1 MGVLKMAWR
10 NVWRNRRRTLVT
22 VAAMTFGL
30 TTMIVYAGLMEG
42 MLRDL
47 ENDVLD
53 LEVGDLQ
60 IVAGDYRDNPS
71 IYTQIE
77 DPETLL
83 AQLEE
88 AGLPATARLL
98 AFGLAAGN
106 ESAAGASFFGVNV
119 ERDARVSLVHEQL
132 TEGEW
137 LRPGDAKGVVLG
149 RGLARTLDVGTGSE
163 LVVLT
168 QAADGSMANDL
179 YSVRGVLRGIGDGI
193 DRSGIFMTEVA
204 FRELLVVP
212 TGAHLIIVRRPP
224 TLDLTAAAGQVHA
237 LAPEHDVRTWRQLMP
252 TIASIIDSARGMIF
266 VMFFIIYVAIGIL
279 ILNAMLM
286 AVFERIREFGVLK
299 ALGVGP
305 VEVLLLIMA
314 ESAIQTA
321 LALGIG
327 VAVAVPALLYLTQTG
342 IDLGSLAGVSLMGV
356 ALNPILRAGMNVQ
369 VFSGPIVA
377 LVSIV
382 TVAVLYP
389 AFKAALIRPV
399 DAIHY
404 Q

>member
-1 MGVLKMAWR
+1 MAWR

-22 VAAMTFGL
+22 VGAMTFGL
-30 TTMIVYAGLMEG
+30 TAMILAAGLMEG
-42 MLRDL
+42 FLRDL

-53 LEVGDLQ
+53 LEVGDVQ

-77 DPETLL
+77 DPEALL
-83 AQLEE
+83 AQLDE

-98 AFGLAAGN
+98 AFGLVAGG
-106 ESAAGASFFGVNV
+106 ESAAGASFFGVNI
-119 ERDARVSLVHEQL
+119 ERDARVSLIHEQL
-132 TEGEW
+132 VEGEW
-137 LRPGDAKGVVLG
+137 LRPDDDKGVVLG
-149 RGLARTLDVGTGSE
+149 RRLARTLDVGTGSE
-163 LVVLT
+163 LVILT
-168 QAADGSMANDL
+168 QGADGSMANDL
-179 YSVRGVLRGIGDGI
+179 YTVRGVLRGISDGI
-193 DRSGIFMTEVA
+193 DRSGVFMTEAA

-212 TGAHLIIVRRPP
+212 AGAHLIIVRRPP
-224 TLDLTAAAGQVHA
+224 TLDLAAAEGQVNA

-252 TIASIIDSARGMIF
+252 TIASYIDSARGMIF
-266 VMFFIIYVAIGIL
+266 FLFIIMYIAIGIL

-286 AVFERIREFGVLK
+286 AVFERVREFGVLK

-305 VEVLLLIMA
+305 TEVLLLILT

-327 VAVAVPALLYLTQTG
+327 VAIAVPAVLYLARTG
-342 IDLGSLAGVSLMGV
+342 IDLGSLAGVSMMGM
-356 ALNPILRAGMNVQ
+356 AMNPIWRAEINAQ
-369 VFSGPIVA
+369 VFTGPIVA
-377 LVSIV
+377 LVAIV

-404 Q
+404 P

>member
-1 MGVLKMAWR
+1 MAWR

-83 AQLEE
+83 ARLEE

-224 TLDLTAAAGQVHA
+224 TLDLTAAAEQVHA

-266 VMFFIIYVAIGIL
+266 VMFFIVYVAIGIL

-327 VAVAVPALLYLTQTG
+327 VAVAVPGLLYLTQTG

-369 VFSGPIVA
+369 VFAGPIVA